1 MDNERMSRFY
11 DALFYDGIM
20 TRNFE
25 ISARGISHVVEGSAK
40 VIAKLML
47 CSGSFRKA
55 LLSNDLIYYNG
66 MLYSSDAFIFDNNQI
81 ILSDDA
87 KMHPEMYCLMRQAI
101 KYSGSEMYL
110 NPEPI
115 FDISRSAMFESSYYY
130 QYQSYGGINPAF
142 IFAPGPETSS
152 NNIDNHR
159 TPKQIEWNST
169 VFSVATE
176 NRKNKFNRSTFESYM
191 NKVRDL
197 PDDFGG
203 ALQAFI
209 AEANKSQEDVAFE
222 ANMSARNIS
231 RLINNKQQP
240 KLETVIALCISL
252 HLFPL
257 FSEYLI
263 TSAGYSLRNSEEGLA
278 YQLLI
283 NQFYMEDLYF
293 CNNLLRQI
301 GLKPLTDDPLSEMR

>member
-1 MDNERMSRFY
+1 
-11 DALFYDGIM
+11 
-20 TRNFE
+20 
-25 ISARGISHVVEGSAK
+25 
-40 VIAKLML
+40 
-47 CSGSFRKA
+47 
-55 LLSNDLIYYNG
+55 
-66 MLYSSDAFIFDNNQI
+66 
-81 ILSDDA
+81 
-87 KMHPEMYCLMRQAI
+87 
-101 KYSGSEMYL
+101 
-110 NPEPI
+110 
-115 FDISRSAMFESSYYY
+115 
-130 QYQSYGGINPAF
+130 
-142 IFAPGPETSS
+142 
-152 NNIDNHR
+152 
-159 TPKQIEWNST
+159 
-169 VFSVATE
+169 
-176 NRKNKFNRSTFESYM
+176 M